1 MTELTVG
8 FNAICVDCKVYYK
21 KGLFDH
27 EVERLV
33 DLKKEIRYYKNT
45 DSYIKCFIEHIKTN
59 VIKKL
64 PNLTLVEINLG
75 CFDRNNILH
84 RFMITITEMI
94 QNLLK
99 IKEKINHYKSV
110 FVIVTYEN
118 KIEFVGNLNFA
129 GLD

>member
-118 KIEFVGNLNFA
+118 KIEFVGNLNFT

>member
-1 MTELTVG
+1 MTELTMG

-118 KIEFVGNLNFA
+118 KIEFVGNLNFT